1 MALRKLFTKRR
12 FDCSQTT
19 VSSAILENKT
29 LSSPSLQSKTV
40 SKTSFHHREYLTSP
54 ESSDGSFF
62 RRFLLRRSVYN
73 SALFLSIPVGEKLR
87 EKLKGM
93 NNIVAGDKLNLFPAP
108 GNGISVEDV
117 RKIIRATQVEKV
129 KAKLRDIPET
139 SISYS
144 EFLRVCVEACQNNS
158 DQGAE
163 FAKMLDECGNVIV
176 LGNVVILR
184 PQQVTKTI
192 ESLIYQSIA
201 SPNDPRRNELEQ
213 MEKQKEMI
221 DDKAKAQVRA
231 ELYCGLGFL
240 MVQTIGFMRLTFW
253 ELSWDVMEPICFF
266 VTSIYF
272 VLAYL
277 FFMRTSTE
285 PTFQG
290 YFYRR
295 FKGKQER
302 LMNTFSFDIHRYN
315 ELCKACYPSYYAGA
329 KSEPSPPPLP
339 THIRDF

>member
-12 FDCSQTT
+12 FDCSKTT
-19 VSSAILENKT
+19 VPSVILENK
-29 LSSPSLQSKTV
+29 LFSSPSLQSTTV
-40 SKTSFHHREYLTSP
+40 SKTNFHHRKYLTSP
-54 ESSDGSFF
+54 ESTDRGFF
-62 RRFLLRRSVYN
+62 RRFLVRRSVYN
-73 SALFLSIPVGEKLR
+73 SAPFLSIPVGEKLR
-87 EKLKGM
+87 EKLKGL
-93 NNIVAGDKLNLFPAP
+93 NNIVAGDKLNLFPAH

-117 RKIIRATQVEKV
+117 RKIMRATQVEKV

-144 EFLRVCVEACQNNS
+144 EFLRVCVEGCQNNS

-184 PQQVTKTI
+184 PHQVTKTI

-201 SPNDPRRNELEQ
+201 SPNDPRRNELQQ
-213 MEKQKEMI
+213 MEKQKGMI

-240 MVQTIGFMRLTFW
+240 MVQTLGFMRLTFW

-285 PTFQG
+285 PNFQG

-295 FKGKQER
+295 FKGKQNR
-302 LMNTFSFDIHRYN
+302 LMKTFNFDIHRYN
-315 ELCKACYPSYYAGA
+315 ELCKACYPNYYADA
-329 KSEPSPPPLP
+329 KSEPSPPPLQ